1 MTSNPYLNIM
11 FEPCN
16 FVERLGH
23 FNGMCIRTKPNG
35 IHGGKYIL
43 KTPGNAIFETLNFK
57 MSLDA
62 SALKNLWLWYK
73 FKAAFYSLST
83 CYLKTFWQPWP
94 IIIILSVTCNSH
106 LFYSITWQKCLRLY
120 MHTISC
126 ILYFS
131 LVLLSKL
138 KSYSSFFDCVIILDA
153 FQTLHNYLG
162 YYYNNW
168 KLCLKS

>member
-1 MTSNPYLNIM
+1 MTLNPYLKRTL
-11 FEPCN
+11 EPCD
-16 FVERLGH
+16 FVECLGH
-23 FNGMCIRTKPNG
+23 FNGMCILTKPDG
-35 IHGGKYIL
+35 IHSGKYIL
-43 KTPGNAIFETLNFK
+43 KTPGDAISETLNFK
-57 MSLDA
+57 MSKMPQPSRTCA
-62 SALKNLWLWYK
+62 FGTSS
-73 FKAAFYSLST
+73 KAAFYSLST

-106 LFYSITWQKCLRLY
+106 LFYSITWQKCVQLY

-138 KSYSSFFDCVIILDA
+138 KSYSSLFDCVIILDA
-153 FQTLHNYLG
+153 FQTLHNCLG